1 MSMKI
6 KKGDRVRVMR
16 GAGMD
21 KDKIGEVIR
30 VNTKTNRVTVQGV
43 NLAKRHQKQRQEDGK
58 TLPSGIVEFEAPIDV
73 SNVMLVDAKGEKIAK
88 DRSARRTAK
97 ANQETKSRKAV
108 APAKPDAKPAAKP
121 DAKPAAKAAAKPAAK
136 FAAKKTT
143 DKPAPK
149 SAAKKTT
156 DKPVA
161 KSAAK
166 KTADKPVAKS
176 ATKKTADKPVA
187 KKATTAK
194 PATKKTET
202 KTAATKPA
210 AKKAAAK
217 PATKT
222 SEK

>member
-1 MSMKI
+1 MSIKI

-16 GAGMD
+16 GAEMD

-30 VNTKTNRVTVQGV
+30 VHTKNNRVTVQGV

-58 TLPSGIVEFEAPIDV
+58 TLPAGIVEFEAPIDV

-97 ANQETKSRKAV
+97 ANLETKSRKAV
-108 APAKPDAKPAAKP
+108 APAKKAVAAAAEKAPAKPAAKAATKP
-121 DAKPAAKAAAKPAAK
+121 AAKPAAKAAAKPAAK
-136 FAAKKTT
+136 
-143 DKPAPK
+143 
-149 SAAKKTT
+149 
-156 DKPVA
+156 
-161 KSAAK
+161 SAAK
-166 KTADKPVAKS
+166 KTADKPA
-176 ATKKTADKPVA
+176 A

>member
-73 SNVMLVDAKGEKIAK
+73 SNVMLVNAKGEKIAK

-97 ANQETKSRKAV
+97 ANQETKSKKAV
-108 APAKPDAKPAAKP
+108 APAKKAVSAAAVKAP
-121 DAKPAAKAAAKPAAK
+121 AKPAAKAAAKPAAK
-136 FAAKKTT
+136 PAAKAAA
-143 DKPAPK
+143 KPAAK

-166 KTADKPVAKS
+166 KTTDKPVAKS
-176 ATKKTADKPVA
+176 ASKKTAEKPAA

>member
-16 GAGMD
+16 GSETD
-21 KDKIGEVIR
+21 KDKIGEVVR
-30 VNTKTNRVTVQGV
+30 VFTKTNRVTVQGV

-88 DRSARRTAK
+88 DRSARRNAM
-97 ANQETKSRKAV
+97 ANLETKSKKAV
-108 APAKPDAKPAAKP
+108 AAAKKTVAPAAEKAPAKAAAKTTAKPAAKSAAKPAAKP
-121 DAKPAAKAAAKPAAK
+121 AAKKTAAKTAAKPAAK
-136 FAAKKTT
+136 KTAAKT
-143 DKPAPK
+143 
-149 SAAKKTT
+149 AAK
-156 DKPVA
+156 P
-161 KSAAK
+161 AAK
-166 KTADKPVAKS
+166 KTADKPTV
-176 ATKKTADKPVA
+176 

-194 PATKKTET
+194 PAAKKTET
-202 KTAATKPA
+202 KTTASKPA